1 MAFLTGA
8 IDKDNFKRFAELVT
22 RSQITEFHATP
33 FREGNYYVVNL
44 RVSMDPETIIE
55 ALDQYNTKSHPNK
68 ERP

>member
-8 IDKDNFKRFAELVT
+8 IDKNNFKRFAELVT

-33 FREGNYYVVNL
+33 YREDDYYAVNL
-44 RVSMDPETIIE
+44 RSMDPETIIE
-55 ALDQYNTKSHPNK
+55 ALEQHSTKPQPNK